1 MMDCSERGNGNVST
15 RCVRRNKFGIPA
27 TCFAQSGPDLEGKK
41 YNINQKLLSFCFENF
56 CLQSADI
63 IHGRTVRYHLLSCL
77 I

>member
-41 YNINQKLLSFCFENF
+41 YNKIRN
-56 CLQSADI
+56 
-63 IHGRTVRYHLLSCL
+63 CL
-77 I
+77 IFVLKTFVFSQPT